1 MVKTKTRKHRKL
13 KKRIKS
19 RKRHKSRN
27 QHKLKKRRKSRKRI
41 KTRRCRKL
49 KYRGGGKNDK
59 LICHII
65 KLIESIPDD
74 AGEKAARELKRLNKA
89 EMPEDWDEEEDGDW
103 AVDQKIRQ
111 DEILWKE
118 AGVEQL
124 RKWANKFWSSF
135 CSKHIPLLPVSDS
148 QDSESD
154 EDEDEDEY
162 KNRKPPPPP

>member
-1 MVKTKTRKHRKL
+1 MVKTKTRKHR
-13 KKRIKS
+13 
-19 RKRHKSRN
+19 
-27 QHKLKKRRKSRKRI
+27 KLKKRRKSRKRI
-41 KTRRCRKL
+41 KTRRRRKL
-49 KYRGGGKNDK
+49 KYRGGGKNDE

-74 AGEKAARELKRLNKA
+74 KEIVRQATAELERLAKADAGRPGSTRR
-89 EMPEDWDEEEDGDW
+89 DEIRQ
-103 AVDQKIRQ
+103 QKIRQ
-111 DEILWKE
+111 QDILWKE